1 MAVTSLQELYL
12 QKLQMIYDAEQQTLK
27 AFPRVIKMA
36 RNDDLRNGLEAHR
49 QQTEEQVR
57 RLDELFSRRGQNAQ
71 RAESVSM
78 RALLQEAE
86 QILPTIQ
93 DDDTR
98 DAFIIAAQ
106 QAVEHHEI
114 AAYGTARTWARQSG
128 FAEDAQVLEGILEQE
143 KRADQLLSDV
153 AERMVNREA
162 ATRGR
167 DVDVTQRAQR
177 AQQDDRAASSG
188 RSSTGGG
195 ARPVGTG
202 EIDAQVRPR

>member
-57 RLDELFSRRGQNAQ
+57 RLDELFSRRGQDAQ
-71 RAESVSM
+71 RAQSLSM

-128 FAEDAQVLEGILEQE
+128 FADDAQVLEGILEQE
-143 KRADQLLSDV
+143 KRADQLLTDV
-153 AERMVNREA
+153 AERIVNREA

-167 DVDVTQRAQR
+167 DVDVTQRAQ
-177 AQQDDRAASSG
+177 QGDRAASSG
-188 RSSTGGG
+188 RSSTSGG